1 MVVTVELL
9 DTKNNFGFLPL
20 PSDLQRELEVNS
32 ARRGHFSLYPVLTL
46 AMSSSSMAEAQ
57 TSSNDKIVPFIV
69 NCCSDDRCSKLCPL

>member
-20 PSDLQRELEVNS
+20 PSDLQRVRSKFCCL
-32 ARRGHFSLYPVLTL
+32 GHFSPYPVLTL